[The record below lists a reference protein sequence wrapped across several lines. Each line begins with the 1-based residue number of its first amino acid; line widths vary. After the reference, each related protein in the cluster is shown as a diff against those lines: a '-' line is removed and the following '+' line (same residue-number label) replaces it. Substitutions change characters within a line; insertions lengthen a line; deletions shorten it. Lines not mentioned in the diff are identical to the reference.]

1 MRKATKVLLLVSE
14 IFCWINIGLFLLA
27 GVIYIALG
35 LSVDSLVEYLQST
48 GDNIAYTE
56 VEEVVAPLV
65 IVLGCMFCIFGL
77 INIVTGILTHKTRK
91 AYLAGGSKA
100 DFKGKSIALIILGA
114 LSNDICIV
122 PAIFMLCQKDESFH
136 D

>member
-14 IFCWINIGLFLLA
+14 ILCWVGLGAFLLL
-27 GVIYIALG
+27 GIIYIAMG
-35 LSVDSLVEYLQST
+35 ASVDFLVEYLQSS
-48 GDNIAYTE
+48 GDNIAYSE
-56 VEEVVAPLV
+56 VEQIIAPMLIAIGCIFLV
-65 IVLGCMFCIFGL
+65 IGL
-77 INIVTGILTHKTRK
+77 INIATGVLTHKIRK

-100 DFKGKSIALIILGA
+100 DFKGKAIALIVLGA

-122 PAIFMLCQKDESFH
+122 PAIFLLCQKDESYR